1 MMADG
6 KFLNGADHRISS
18 NNLVLISEAWSP
30 QINGVVTTLKNI
42 IPFIESN
49 GIKVTLIEPSQF
61 RSISLIGYPDVQVT
75 FPFSSLPK
83 KLSQIDPDYIHIA
96 TEGPLGLIARNWA
109 IKNHKSFTT
118 SYHTN
123 LAEYAWELYK
133 IPTYP
138 ILNYMKWFHSKS
150 SHVLV
155 PTNSIYNYLESK
167 KFSNLKVWTRGIDPN
182 IFSDHIKTENILP
195 KNKKAKVLLYVGRV
209 SKEKNLSELCNIAK
223 DSDYECWI
231 VGDGPYLNTLKNE
244 FSEHVQFFGAI
255 DHEKLTKY
263 YKSADIFV
271 FPSLTDTFGLVLIES
286 MSCGTPV
293 AAYPV
298 KGPIDIVKQ
307 GVSGSL
313 NKDLLSAIKEAQ
325 DIPRSNVANYGK
337 KFTWENCAKI
347 FLETLSL
354 NHK

>member
-1 MMADG
+1 M
-6 KFLNGADHRISS
+6 
-18 NNLVLISEAWSP
+18 
-30 QINGVVTTLKNI
+30 
-42 IPFIESN
+42 
-49 GIKVTLIEPSQF
+49 
-61 RSISLIGYPDVQVT
+61 
-75 FPFSSLPK
+75 
-83 KLSQIDPDYIHIA
+83 
-96 TEGPLGLIARNWA
+96 
-109 IKNHKSFTT
+109 
-118 SYHTN
+118 
-123 LAEYAWELYK
+123 
-133 IPTYP
+133 
-138 ILNYMKWFHSKS
+138 
-150 SHVLV
+150 
-155 PTNSIYNYLESK
+155 
-167 KFSNLKVWTRGIDPN
+167 KVWTRGIDPN

-337 KFTWENCAKI
+337 KFTWENCAQI